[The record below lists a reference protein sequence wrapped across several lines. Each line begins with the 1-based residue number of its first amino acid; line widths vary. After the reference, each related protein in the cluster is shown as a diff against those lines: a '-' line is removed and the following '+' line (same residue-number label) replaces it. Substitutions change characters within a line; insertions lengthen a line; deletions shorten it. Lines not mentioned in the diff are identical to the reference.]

1 MRYRRLGQNG
11 PEVSVLGFG
20 CMRLPVV
27 QGTGHPMEAFD
38 PNRPID
44 EERALQMVDFAIDH
58 GVNYFDTAYMYHG
71 GKSEEFL
78 GKALAGRR
86 ERVYIATKLPPWL
99 LEKPEDCDRLLDEQL
114 KRLQTSFVDVYL
126 LHGLN
131 RPHWRRV
138 HDLGLLSFLDRV
150 LADGRARYVGF
161 SFHDDIKI
169 FKEII
174 DAHPWTVCQIQYNY
188 FDQSYQAGKEGLIY
202 AASKGIGVVV
212 MEPIRGG
219 RLAGQI
225 PAEVQAVWNTAPTPR
240 TPAEWALRWVWN
252 HPEVSTALSGMNTL
266 EQVEEN
272 VRLADQA
279 IPHSLSPEELD
290 LVARV
295 TQIYR
300 KKLKVDCTGCA
311 YCMPCPNGVNI
322 PVNFSL
328 YNDTFLFQDT
338 EVASR
343 TYQSFLLPEQRASN
357 CAECGECLEHC
368 PQQIDI
374 PERLK
379 DVDRRLS
386 SRGSQ
391 SDAGAPTAS

>member
-1 MRYRRLGQNG
+1 
-11 PEVSVLGFG
+11 
-20 CMRLPVV
+20 
-27 QGTGHPMEAFD
+27 MEAFD
-38 PNRPID
+38 PSRPID
-44 EERALQMVDFAIDH
+44 EQRAVPMVDFAIDH

-71 GKSEEFL
+71 GKSEGFL

-86 ERVYIATKLPPWL
+86 ERVCIATKLPPWL
-99 LEKPEDCDRLLDEQL
+99 VEKPADCDRLLDEQL
-114 KRLQTSFVDVYL
+114 ERLRTSFVDVYL

-169 FKEII
+169 FREII
-174 DAHPWTVCQIQYNY
+174 DAYPWTVCQIQYNY
-188 FDQSYQAGKEGLIY
+188 FDQSYQAGKEGLVY
-202 AASKGIGVVV
+202 AASRGVGVVV

-219 RLAGQI
+219 RLAGEI
-225 PAEVQAVWNTAPTPR
+225 PSEVQAVWNTAPTPR

-252 HPEVSTALSGMNTL
+252 HPEVTTALSGMSTR

-279 IPHSLSPEELD
+279 LPHSLSPEELD

-295 TQIYR
+295 TRVYR

-328 YNDTFLFQDT
+328 YNDTFLFQNP
-338 EVASR
+338 EAASR
-343 TYQSFLLPEQRASN
+343 MYRSFLLPEQRASN

-379 DVDRRLS
+379 DVDRRLTS
-386 SRGSQ
+386 CGSQ
-391 SDAGAPTAS
+391 SETGGPTAS